1 MKNFKRVMIAMLA
14 VLAVAFSANAQ
25 FRFGVKAGVN
35 IGSLSVSNL
44 SDNFSPDNR
53 TGFTGGIMTEFTVPI
68 IGIGMD
74 ASLMYVHRTD
84 MDRKGTNVAGIVNLP
99 STKGDYLEIP
109 INLKYKLGLPVVGK
123 IITPYI
129 YTGPAFAFRC
139 TKKAI
144 TEAYETRAV
153 DVAWNVGIG
162 LQLVNH
168 LQIGAG
174 YGFGMNNTLKL
185 VGNPTNTAPGNTG
198 KNNSWT
204 ITAAYLF

>member
-1 MKNFKRVMIAMLA
+1 MKNFKRIMIAMLA

-35 IGSLSVSNL
+35 INSLSVSNL
-44 SDNFSPDNR
+44 GDNFSSDNR
-53 TGFTGGIMTEFTVPI
+53 TGFTGGLMTEFTVPI

-84 MDRKGTNVAGIVNLP
+84 NIEQGTNVAGLINLP

-139 TKKAI
+139 SSKAI
-144 TEAYETRAV
+144 SEAYEKKAV

-174 YGFGMNNTLKL
+174 YGFGLNNTLKYI
-185 VGNPTNTAPGNTG
+185 GQGTPGADTG
-198 KNNSWT
+198 KSNSWT

>member
-25 FRFGVKAGVN
+25 FRFGIKAGVN
-35 IGSLSVSNL
+35 ISSLSVSNL
-44 SDNFSPDNR
+44 SDNLSSNNR
-53 TGFTGGIMTEFTVPI
+53 TGFTGGLMTEFTVPI

-84 MDRKGTNVAGIVNLP
+84 NVEQGSSVAGLFNLP
-99 STKGDYLEIP
+99 STKGDYLEVP
-109 INLKYKLGLPVVGK
+109 INLKYKFGLPVVGN

-139 TKKAI
+139 SGKAI
-144 TEAYETRAV
+144 NEAWEHRAV

-174 YGFGMNNTLKL
+174 YGFGLNNTLKF
-185 VGNPTNTAPGNTG
+185 VGNPADLKGGDTG

>member
-1 MKNFKRVMIAMLA
+1 MKNFKRIMIAMLA

-35 IGSLSVSNL
+35 ISSLSVSNL
-44 SDNFSPDNR
+44 GDNLSPSNR
-53 TGFTGGIMTEFTVPI
+53 AGFTGGLMAEFTVPI

-74 ASLMYVHRTD
+74 ASLMYVHRSD
-84 MDRKGTNVAGIVNLP
+84 MNLKGDDVAKLDIP

-109 INLKYKLGLPVVGK
+109 INLKYKFGLPVVGK
-123 IITPYI
+123 FISPYI

-139 TKKAI
+139 SKKAV
-144 TEAYETRAV
+144 TDAYESRAV

-162 LQLVNH
+162 IQLINH

-174 YGFGMNNTLKL
+174 YGFGLNNTLKY
-185 VGNPTNTAPGNTG
+185 VNNANIKGADTG
-198 KNNSWT
+198 KNNGWT

>member
-25 FRFGVKAGVN
+25 FRFGIKAGVN
-35 IGSLSVSNL
+35 ISSLSVSNL
-44 SDNFSPDNR
+44 GDNFSSDNR
-53 TGFTGGIMTEFTVPI
+53 TGFTGGLMTEFTVPI

-84 MDRKGTNVAGIVNLP
+84 NIQQGTTVAGISLP
-99 STKGDYLEIP
+99 STKGDYLEVP
-109 INLKYKLGLPVVGK
+109 INLKYKLGLPIVGK

-139 TKKAI
+139 SSKAI
-144 TEAYETRAV
+144 NAAWEKKAV

-174 YGFGMNNTLKL
+174 YGFGMNNTLKF
-185 VGNPTNTAPGNTG
+185 VGNPGDFQAGKTG